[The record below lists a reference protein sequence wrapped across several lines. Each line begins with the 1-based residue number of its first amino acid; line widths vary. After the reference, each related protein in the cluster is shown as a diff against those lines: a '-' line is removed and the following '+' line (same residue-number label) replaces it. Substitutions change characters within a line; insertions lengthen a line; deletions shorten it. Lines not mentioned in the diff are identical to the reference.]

1 MKKELENIL
10 MGNPAFVVDG
20 SLNKNKLTELANK
33 YDSVLLKM
41 LMENSSIKSHFFTE
55 IEPGVLVFKLETFL
69 QFVNNKEFLPNS
81 FTAYKSRIGLST
93 LDKKYISDNNDIVL
107 NLSLIHI

>member
-1 MKKELENIL
+1 M
-10 MGNPAFVVDG
+10 
-20 SLNKNKLTELANK
+20 
-33 YDSVLLKM
+33 
-41 LMENSSIKSHFFTE
+41 
-55 IEPGVLVFKLETFL
+55 VFKLETFL

-107 NLSLIHI
+107 NFPYKDCILEGGQDKEDVKREELFLMKL